1 METHRNAAFGR
12 LARHILF
19 SASAIALAA
28 ATTSANAQDVESVVV
43 SGSRLVTN
51 GAQAPT
57 PVTVVSADQLQ
68 VAAPRN
74 VVDGLLQLPAF
85 RGSVSVQNQSTGT
98 TSSNGAD
105 YLNLRGL
112 GPQRTLVLLDGRRVV
127 PASSAG
133 SVDAAQM
140 PEALI
145 QRVDVVTG
153 GASAAYGSD
162 AVAGVVNFVL
172 NTKFEGVKAD
182 AHAGIS
188 QYGDNFNYK
197 VSVTGGISLLE
208 DRLHLVGSILDY
220 KSNGVS
226 LAQSRPWTG
235 TGHAVGAISNP
246 VAFNKNLPYGPTNT
260 GLLVVPQP
268 YTSVAALGG
277 LITGTTSVPATPVNN
292 TLVGTAFDPNGQ
304 PVAFNY
310 GTLKS
315 STQMS
320 GGDGYNPNLLLT
332 LQPSQRRSQIFTHAT
347 YDFSE
352 NFSAY
357 FQVMGSQNHIR
368 YNSLPTFELSSTN
381 FTILRDNA
389 YIPQNIKNY
398 LASPAGQNITSFTV
412 GRVSPDFDIPHM
424 DAITNN
430 GLVTIGF
437 DGKVPSSSWTYHGY
451 GQMGRA
457 YGSYKTQ
464 NDPIS
469 DNLYRASDAVV
480 NPANGQIVCRQT
492 LSNPA
497 ATPISNPV
505 GCQPLNIF
513 GVGNASAAALKY
525 ITGTAVQTVRVAE
538 DVAELSA
545 SGELF
550 DIQGG
555 AVSLAVGGSY
565 RREAFTQVTDAQSQE
580 IRTGAGIGA
589 AFPAGLVNTLGGFER
604 TNPQPTRG
612 TYNVKEVFAEVE
624 VPILKDVPMARSLT
638 FNTAGR
644 YVDYSTSGGVEPW
657 KLGLV
662 YEPTDGL
669 RIRASRS
676 ADIRAANLGEL
687 YQGSSQG
694 TSSVT
699 DPANGN
705 APVNVITGAIG
716 NPGLVPESANTSTI
730 GVVVT
735 PDSLFG
741 GALPGL
747 EFSIDYY
754 QINISKAISTL
765 TAQQELN
772 FCANGSQQQCAF
784 ITRNPNGTLSRVALP
799 FFNAAARQTK
809 GVDFEASYSIPLD
822 NVAFGE
828 SGNLTFRSLV
838 NYIGQFT
845 TQVQGAAPIQ
855 LAGDIGNST
864 PKWMGNF
871 GANLSVGPVSWFVQ
885 ERWISG
891 GKYDNTNNNGSGIYP
906 NNIGSAFYTDTT
918 ITYDVLD
925 SGASVFFSIN
935 NLFDRDP
942 PPTPSFLI
950 AGSNYSNR
958 TLYDMIGRQFT
969 LGVRYKM

>member
-1 METHRNAAFGR
+1 METHRTAAFGR

-19 SASAIALAA
+19 STSAIALVAA
-28 ATTSANAQDVESVVV
+28 ASGASAQDVESVVV

-57 PVTVVSADQLQ
+57 PVTVVSAEQLQ
-68 VAAPRN
+68 LAAPRN
-74 VVDGLLQLPAF
+74 LVDGILQLPALK
-85 RGSVSVQNQSTGT
+85 GSVSVQNQSTGT
-98 TSSNGAD
+98 TSSNGAA
-105 YLNLRGL
+105 YPNLRGL
-112 GPQRTLVLLDGRRVV
+112 GVQRTLVLLDGRRAV

-133 SVDAAQM
+133 SVDIAQM

-162 AVAGVVNFVL
+162 AVAGVINFIL
-172 NTKFEGVKAD
+172 DTKFEGFKAE
-182 AHAGIS
+182 AQSGIS
-188 QYGDNFNYK
+188 QYGDNFNYT
-197 VSVTGGISLLE
+197 VSVTGGMSLLA
-208 DRLHLVGSILDY
+208 DRLHLIGSILDY

-235 TGHAVGAISNP
+235 TAHAVGSITNP
-246 VAFNKNLPYGPTNT
+246 KAFDKTQPYGPNNT

-277 LITGTTSVPATPVNN
+277 LITN
-292 TLVGTAFDPNGQ
+292 TALAGTAFDPSGQ
-304 PVAFNY
+304 PIPFNY
-310 GTLKS
+310 GTLRTS
-315 STQMS
+315 AQMS

-347 YDFSE
+347 YDFSD
-352 NFSAY
+352 NFSA
-357 FQVMGSQNHIR
+357 FVQVMGSQNHIR
-368 YNSLPTFELSSTN
+368 YNSLPTFELSQTA

-389 YIPQNIKNY
+389 YIPQTIKNY
-398 LASPAGQNITSFTV
+398 LNSPAGQNIASFTV

-430 GLVTIGF
+430 GAVTIGF

-480 NPANGQIVCRQT
+480 NPANGQIVCRQS

-497 ATPISNPV
+497 PTPISNPV

-525 ITGTAVQTVRVAE
+525 ITGTAVQTVRVAQ

-545 SGELF
+545 QGELF

-555 AVSLAVGGSY
+555 AVSLALGGSY

-612 TYNVKEVFAEVE
+612 TYNVKEAFLETE
-624 VPILKDVPMARSLT
+624 VPLLKDVPMARSLT
-638 FNTAGR
+638 FNAAGR

-694 TSSVT
+694 TSTVQ

-705 APVNVITGAIG
+705 VTTNVITGAIG

-741 GALPGL
+741 GAIPGL
-747 EFSIDYY
+747 EFSVDYY

-772 FCANGSQQQCAF
+772 FCANGSAQQCAF

-809 GVDFEASYSIPLD
+809 GVDFEASYSVPLD

-828 SGNLTFRSLV
+828 SGNLTFRTMV

-864 PKWMGNF
+864 PKWQGNF
-871 GANLSVGPVSWFVQ
+871 GANLSVGPLSWYVQ

-891 GKYDNTNNNGSGIYP
+891 GKYDNTNNNGSGVYP
-906 NNIGSAFYTDTT
+906 NGIGSVFYTDTT
-918 ITYDVLD
+918 ITYDIAD
-925 SGASVFFSIN
+925 TGASAFFSIQ

-969 LGVRYKM
+969 LGIRYKM